1 MALIIH
7 RYTDYGITGKIID
20 VNDRSST
27 LTISV
32 TSPFVSEVKFHCSS
46 YHYDILHPPTFKYNW
61 ISWVQGDGHPNEPEA
76 SAYYN
81 TEDKCFYK
89 KESGSESEWERT
101 DFEDIYDDNPNL
113 LGKNRNMQEKYGF
126 FLFKYIPI
134 LHKEQVCHFSAYAVQ
149 RDNIDSHSI
158 QNNQVKRHPEDY
170 FWIYDS
176 DTFHGEKWDA
186 ESIDGLVQEIR
197 PSRNC
202 VEWLLESY
210 KTEDREAKRKEP
222 FFNTLLD
229 ILSRYFPGW
238 LVKGVIV
245 TFIGGL
251 IAGLILSMSEESIFR
266 NFITLL
272 DILSSY
278 SPGWL
283 VKGVIVTFGGGLLLM
298 MFGESIKKII
308 FDFLGNSRVK

>member
-20 VNDRSST
+20 VNNSGT

-32 TSPFVSEVKFHCSS
+32 TSPFIAEIKFYCSS

-89 KESGSESEWERT
+89 KESGSELEWERT

-113 LGKNRNMQEKYGF
+113 LGKNRNTQEKYGF
-126 FLFKYIPI
+126 FLFKYISI

-149 RDNIDSHSI
+149 KDNIDSHSI
-158 QNNQVKRHPEDY
+158 QNNQVKRHPDDY
-170 FWIYDS
+170 FWIYDP
-176 DTFHGEKWDA
+176 DTFHGEKWEA

-197 PSRNC
+197 PSRDC

-210 KTEDREAKRKEP
+210 KTEDRKTKRKDKKEKWENKKNKWKNRLDRFEQYP
-222 FFNTLLD
+222 NT
-229 ILSRYFPGW
+229 I
-238 LVKGVIV
+238 
-245 TFIGGL
+245 
-251 IAGLILSMSEESIFR
+251 
-266 NFITLL
+266 
-272 DILSSY
+272 
-278 SPGWL
+278 
-283 VKGVIVTFGGGLLLM
+283 
-298 MFGESIKKII
+298 KII
-308 FDFLGNSRVK
+308 ITVLITTFVNQIPAIFKALKYIVQLIRG